1 MIRIMLISAA
11 AAAGLALPAI
21 ADEASSIDAG
31 KSAAFSAELANAAN
45 AQQARVQLAHQGY
58 TGISA
63 LSRDESG
70 RWIGTAIKDG
80 QTVVVAVVTPHAQS
94 STTN

>member
-1 MIRIMLISAA
+1 MIRIILIGAA
-11 AAAGLALPAI
+11 AVGLALPAL
-21 ADEASSIDAG
+21 ADDASSIDAA

-70 RWIGTAIKDG
+70 RWVGTAIKDG
-80 QTVVVAVVTPHAQS
+80 KTVLVAVIEPRAQTD
-94 STTN
+94 TTN